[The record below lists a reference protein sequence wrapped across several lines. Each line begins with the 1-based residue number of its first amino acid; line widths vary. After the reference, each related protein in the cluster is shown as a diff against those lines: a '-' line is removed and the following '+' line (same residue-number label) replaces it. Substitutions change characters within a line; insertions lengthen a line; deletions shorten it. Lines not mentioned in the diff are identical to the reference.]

1 MFSLQDLKNFTNGAE
16 CWDSIMNN
24 QAWNFM
30 RGEMQLGDGALFYH
44 SFINTS
50 VVWKANVFKEAYPD
64 NSAWGS

>member
-1 MFSLQDLKNFTNGAE
+1 
-16 CWDSIMNN
+16 MNN